1 MSRSTSNGGITIA
14 LQLLDTQCDFVSGI
28 LISKTETVHSLKLE
42 SYTYHLLDPGYV
54 NVLIYKMKN
63 LRKMT
68 GKIHLCSKTVTSA
81 LWSGEHHIGLKE
93 LIHLAEYS

>member
-1 MSRSTSNGGITIA
+1 MNRSTSNGGTIIA

-28 LISKTETVHSLKLE
+28 LLSKTETVHSLKLE

-54 NVLIYKMKN
+54 SVLIYKMKN

-68 GKIHLCSKTVTSA
+68 SKSHLCSKTVTSA
-81 LWSGEHHIGLKE
+81 LWGGEHHNGLKE